1 MENMNSKREGDI
13 LTVCPQDRLDTKM
26 SPVFQAEVESQLDGI
41 MHLRIDMAGLN
52 YISSAGLR
60 VLMFLLQ
67 TMEDRKGDMELL
79 HVNATI
85 TEVFDITGMLDV
97 LTIK

>member
-1 MENMNSKREGDI
+1 
-13 LTVCPQDRLDTKM
+13 
-26 SPVFQAEVESQLDGI
+26 

-60 VLMFLLQ
+60 VLLYLLQ
-67 TMEDRKGDMELL
+67 TMEDRKGDMEL
-79 HVNATI
+79 HNVNSTI
-85 TEVFDITGMLDV
+85 KDVFDIAGLLDV